1 MIHACAL
8 VCALG
13 GSRKRLCGWLVVQAA
28 IVVCRMPPP
37 VLPLASAST
46 LVCVVCCTLQERE
59 ERLHVERRRTE
70 LEARVAEVSSERQEA
85 LSSSTATLISVRRE
99 MEDALR
105 QQKQEVRGA
114 QGGFVGCG

>member
-1 MIHACAL
+1 
-8 VCALG
+8 
-13 GSRKRLCGWLVVQAA
+13 LCGWLVVQAA

-37 VLPLASAST
+37 VLRLASAST
-46 LVCVVCCTLQERE
+46 LVCVMCMLVALQERE

-105 QQKQEVRGA
+105 QQKQEVGGA